1 MKAPLTLGDIFHEC
15 TIIRRHL
22 FGIPVAYSDNSTSK
36 QTFLYPGVCPY
47 KRLDYIT
54 DIISSRLDYIID
66 IISSR
71 LGVGHFACKFTSSC
85 LQLHKIVYIV
95 FNSKHVKVSEKGGGY
110 LL

>member
-54 DIISSRLDYIID
+54 DIISSRL
-66 IISSR
+66 
-71 LGVGHFACKFTSSC
+71 GVGHFACKFTSSC